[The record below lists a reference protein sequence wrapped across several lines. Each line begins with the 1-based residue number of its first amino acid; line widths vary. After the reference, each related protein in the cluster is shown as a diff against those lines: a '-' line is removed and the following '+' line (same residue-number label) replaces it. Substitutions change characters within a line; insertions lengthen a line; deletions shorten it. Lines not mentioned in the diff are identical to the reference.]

1 LEEIW
6 STFKKAARVSALA
19 GFAAAAAAFMLTDIP
34 SAAALLLSDCAGIT
48 SLYFL
53 IKDAGRIM
61 LEESPKKFYII
72 RFSLRFAAFALF
84 LYLMLG
90 LWRVNFIPV
99 LAGLMLPIFSFT
111 ALVFS
116 NQLRRRRF

>member
-1 LEEIW
+1 LEEVW
-6 STFKKAARVSALA
+6 STFKKAVCISALA
-19 GFAAAAAAFMLTDIP
+19 GLAAAAAMFVLTDLP
-34 SAAALLLSDCAGIT
+34 SAAALLLSDCAGIA
-48 SLYFL
+48 SFYFL

-90 LWRVNFIPV
+90 LWRVSFIPV
-99 LAGLMLPIFSFT
+99 LAGLMLPVFSFT
-111 ALVFS
+111 ALVFLG
-116 NQLRRRRF
+116 QLRKRQ

>member
-6 STFKKAARVSALA
+6 DIFKKTVGVSALA
-19 GFAAAAAAFMLTDIP
+19 GFALVAVIFVLIDFP
-34 SAAALLLSDCAGIT
+34 SALALLLSDCAGIA

-72 RFSLRFAAFALF
+72 RFSLRFIAFALF
-84 LYLMLG
+84 LCLMLG
-90 LWRVNFIPV
+90 VWRVSFIPV

-116 NQLRRRRF
+116 GQFQKR